1 MGAAACASQW
11 GGPRKVRERG
21 GEVGLVREVLA
32 VVRAEV
38 ARWVVEGAWAKVV
51 ARVVA
56 DSVAGA

>member
-1 MGAAACASQW
+1 M
-11 GGPRKVRERG
+11 
-21 GEVGLVREVLA
+21 VREVLA